1 MLQIDS
7 GHLGGFGG
15 RRAIG
20 LEIDDQEFFRGHY
33 QPVNDARN
41 RLGPDQPGNRRFG
54 SGTGSEQRRKFR
66 MADYAQHL
74 RRQQVLLL
82 RRQIVKWTRQIA
94 PQGRVALVRQYR
106 HPLGTELLELPAG
119 TLDVAGESPEDA
131 AHRELA
137 EEVGLATDDLIA
149 LGGLWNSAGWSDER
163 TELFLARRTRPAPA
177 PAGFAAADEEAV
189 MTVEWR
195 PLDALVRAALDGE
208 LEDAKTVV
216 GVLRA
221 RAVLDAGPG
230 RATV

>member
-1 MLQIDS
+1 VSTFRTVASTPRYQGFSAVRVDVVEGPS
-7 GHLGGFGG
+7 GRFTREIVEHPD
-15 RRAIG
+15 AIAIVA
-20 LEIDDQEFFRGHY
+20 LDD
-33 QPVNDARN
+33 A
-41 RLGPDQPGNRRFG
+41 
-54 SGTGSEQRRKFR
+54 
-66 MADYAQHL
+66 
-74 RRQQVLLL
+74 
-82 RRQIVKWTRQIA
+82 
-94 PQGRVALVRQYR
+94 GRVALVRQYR